1 MPERPFN
8 YRALF
13 AVVYTTS
20 VSSVYFALG
29 VVAHRANGLVWVVF
43 LAAGIFF
50 QLTAMTYVEG
60 ASLHQERAGSPV
72 FARYAFNELVSFI
85 AAWAL
90 VLDYTILIAV
100 TALTVPSYLAVFW
113 GHLGTGAL
121 ELVIAFAVI
130 LYVALDN
137 LTGVTAGRFRWRIG
151 ITAVD
156 LVVQAAVIVLGL
168 ALAFHPHHLT
178 QSVNLGTA
186 PSASDLAFALTIAVI
201 AFTGLEAA
209 ASVAGEV
216 ERDPQADQDP
226 GGLGLGADRAR
237 LRRDRDRRRRRSARR
252 PRHHR
257 ARHHAHQGADARRCR
272 GAAPDVGG
280 RRPQVRRRDRGCRR
294 PDRRRRR
301 LDAGGLAARIPA
313 GDQPAD
319 PERGRATTSTLG
331 HAVRDHRHGRA
342 WPRRRSWCR
351 ATSSCSSGSTRS
363 GRCWRSRSRTSR

>member
-1 MPERPFN
+1 MSERPFN

-29 VVAHRANGLVWVVF
+29 VVAHRANGLVWAVF

-137 LTGVTAGRFRWRIG
+137 LTGVTAGRFRWLEV
-151 ITAVD
+151 AD
-156 LVVQAAVIVLGL
+156 
-168 ALAFHPHHLT
+168 ALA
-178 QSVNLGTA
+178 
-186 PSASDLAFALTIAVI
+186 DK
-201 AFTGLEAA
+201 
-209 ASVAGEV
+209 
-216 ERDPQADQDP
+216 
-226 GGLGLGADRAR
+226 
-237 LRRDRDRRRRRSARR
+237 
-252 PRHHR
+252 
-257 ARHHAHQGADARRCR
+257 R
-272 GAAPDVGG
+272 GRG
-280 RRPQVRRRDRGCRR
+280 RRLEGFVKRRNNV
-294 PDRRRRR
+294 
-301 LDAGGLAARIPA
+301 
-313 GDQPAD
+313 
-319 PERGRATTSTLG
+319 E
-331 HAVRDHRHGRA
+331 
-342 WPRRRSWCR
+342 
-351 ATSSCSSGSTRS
+351 
-363 GRCWRSRSRTSR
+363 